1 MISDVFALGTVLAFA
16 ATGHDPF
23 RGPTVPS
30 VITRILTGPPD
41 LDPLAGDLRRI
52 IGDCLAKAPG
62 DRPSPGDLLGR
73 FGHPAPTVSPGAP
86 APAGGGR
93 PPGTA
98 PGLSLAGTV
107 GMAPAQWTGP
117 EPAGRKLPRRTGLI
131 AGGAAA
137 VVGLAIAG
145 SIWLANRPPPGPPTV
160 LTDPGSGTVQSIA
173 FGPGGILAVGGS
185 GGTTYLWNTTTG
197 QITATLYAPAT
208 RGFDSVAFGPGSIVA
223 GGGGGGHGQR
233 QHLPAA
239 SQAGLTSLTGRP
251 RLFSA
256 TSRRGPVS
264 RHVVRSQATA
274 RLAGG
279 YRAAFAVEAV
289 GLPLAVRAQIVYF
302 GSLSGDEP
310 DVISARWRLIR
321 EFRDRSGHR
330 VHVAFHSSE
339 SRFLFPLDR
348 SRYGCYTRKDPEWRR
363 QDVFDPP

>member
-223 GGGGGGHGQR
+223 GGGGPRATAAPTCCVPSRANLADRAAAPLFSHVAARPGKQARRSKPIHGQ
-233 QHLPAA
+233 
-239 SQAGLTSLTGRP
+239 AGR
-251 RLFSA
+251 RI
-256 TSRRGPVS
+256 SRCVRG
-264 RHVVRSQATA
+264 
-274 RLAGG
+274 
-279 YRAAFAVEAV
+279 
-289 GLPLAVRAQIVYF
+289 
-302 GSLSGDEP
+302 
-310 DVISARWRLIR
+310 
-321 EFRDRSGHR
+321 
-330 VHVAFHSSE
+330 
-339 SRFLFPLDR
+339 
-348 SRYGCYTRKDPEWRR
+348 
-363 QDVFDPP
+363 